1 MSYSGQSHPH
11 FIGTWGVDNPGLV
24 IVILT
29 LLAHGEWTTP
39 VLVVIQKKREWNPS
53 EERFLMAFM
62 RPVGGICGSSRV

>member
-11 FIGTWGVDNPGLV
+11 FIGTWGVDNPGLGGN
-24 IVILT
+24 T
-29 LLAHGEWTTP
+29 
-39 VLVVIQKKREWNPS
+39 KKREWNPS